1 MIRFLEKCAQ
11 VEHLVS
17 EIYFE
22 FSGSQENDEALTRI
36 WKDMA
41 RDEENHCQQLRLAA
55 RLPIRETFSGINP
68 KCPKPEPLCE
78 QASTIL
84 EKTKQN
90 PFSMLDMLRTAV
102 VLEKEFRKL
111 HTAAALEFSDADLRK
126 TFDRLSRADSEH
138 LRELDAYLKEYKEK
152 QKAGEK

>member
-1 MIRFLEKCAQ
+1 MIKFLEKCAQ

-22 FSGSQENDEALTRI
+22 FAGNQENDDALTRI

-68 KCPKPEPLCE
+68 KSPKPEPLHE
-78 QASTIL
+78 LAGSIL
-84 EKTKQN
+84 EKAKQT
-90 PFSMLDMLRTAV
+90 PPSKLDMLKTAV
-102 VLEKEFRKL
+102 LLEKEFRKL
-111 HTAAALEFSDADLRK
+111 HTAAALEFNDAGLRK
-126 TFDRLSRADSEH
+126 TFDSLSRADSEH

-152 QKAGEK
+152 HKAGQK